1 MAGPTQLFANNA
13 VSLLAAPIGA
23 SDIMLTVMAGHGAM
37 FPQPTNNGA
46 DFFLITLENQA
57 ASVRE
62 IIRVGAR
69 YGDTFTNLTRGRE
82 GTPALAWSASIGNDT
97 LVDHRVTAETMRQA
111 MLLPEA
117 PVVPPGGITGIGVQK
132 EGVAVGAEAT
142 TLNFTGLGVTVVGA
156 GSTKTIDIQGGSSSA
171 TVIQGANTLTPI
183 TVLNTATTST
193 SNAGY
198 SQYQRGFKFFVT
210 LYNPIGHQ
218 SSTFEVLG
226 NVSGNIAGNAETVS
240 FNRTARVGFNFAG
253 SVDIIL
259 NKTTKQLD
267 LVWTNLEPVP
277 VEVMCTRIQHL
288 P

>member
-13 VSLLAAPIGA
+13 VSLLAAPIGP

-37 FPQPTNNGA
+37 FPQPSNNGT

-57 ASVRE
+57 ATVRE

-82 GTPALAWSASIGNDT
+82 GTGAVSWSASIGNDT

-117 PVVPPGGITGIGVQK
+117 TVVPPGGITGIGVQK
-132 EGVAVGAEAT
+132 EGVTVGADAT
-142 TLNFTGLGVTVVGA
+142 TLNFTGPGVTVIGA
-156 GSTKTIDIQGGSSSA
+156 GSTKTIDIQGGSV
-171 TVIQGANTLTPI
+171 TNIIQGSNTINPI

-240 FNRTARVGFNFAG
+240 FNRTSRVGFNFAG

-259 NKTTKQLD
+259 NKTTKELD